1 MKKRVVVAFVAKRL
15 VVVAF
20 VVKILVADA
29 VPNDEVPAV
38 RVEKSP

>member
-1 MKKRVVVAFVAKRL
+1 VKKRVVVAFVAKRL

-29 VPNDEVPAV
+29 VPNVEVPAV